1 MFDGFEPV
9 TVDVGETTIFA
20 RRGGSG
26 EPVLLL
32 HGFPETHAMW
42 HRVAPALADD
52 FTVVCADL
60 RG

>member
-1 MFDGFEPV
+1 MFEGFEPI

-42 HRVAPALADD
+42 HRVAP
-52 FTVVCADL
+52 
-60 RG
+60 